1 MRRYVGIKGDAWE
14 AVKHSV
20 RRREKHCYT
29 CTKRDLI
36 ANGLKADSGHYRP
49 VTLVGSN
56 NKWSWHPKFI
66 HLQCSYCNGPGQ
78 GMQMEYREHLVRDYG
93 EKIVKEFD
101 DNYRKVNP
109 VRNWQ
114 EVIEI
119 FDSL

>member
-1 MRRYVGIKGDAWE
+1 
-14 AVKHSV
+14 
-20 RRREKHCYT
+20 
-29 CTKRDLI
+29 
-36 ANGLKADSGHYRP
+36 
-49 VTLVGSN
+49 
-56 NKWSWHPKFI
+56 
-66 HLQCSYCNGPGQ
+66 
-78 GMQMEYREHLVRDYG
+78 MEYREHLVRDYG